1 MTQIAPEAMS
11 FQGLGIS
18 PNFLRILTE
27 ANFTTPTPIQHQ
39 SIPTGIEGKDLIGIA
54 QTGTGKTLAFGIPM
68 IQRLATTK
76 GQGLILLPTRELALQ
91 VNETLQRVGNP
102 LGLRTA
108 VVIGG
113 ESMGRQTKLLN
124 QKPHVII
131 ATPGRLNDHLK
142 QGTLKLD
149 QIKIL
154 VLDEADRMFDMGF
167 APQIATILRV
177 LPKQRQTLLFSATM
191 PPEIAKIATTH
202 MSMPVRIEVAPQ
214 GTAAKNVEQEI
225 FIIRK
230 EDKIRLLQKI
240 LKDYT
245 GTILIFS
252 RTKHGAKKI
261 TQNIQKF
268 GYTAAEIHSNKSLA
282 QRIKALDGFK
292 TGKFRVLVA
301 TDIAARGIDV
311 KNIELVL
318 NFDLPDNSEDYVHR
332 IGRTGRAGTS
342 GKAISFATPD
352 QRGDIQSI
360 ERLIKKTLTISKIP
374 NDLPPAPVETMRSI
388 SAAEGNGQ
396 YRKRGFQKNRSSS
409 QSGYSSGQA
418 TASGQKPN
426 RQGGTSRPARRKW

>member
-1 MTQIAPEAMS
+1 
-11 FQGLGIS
+11 
-18 PNFLRILTE
+18 
-27 ANFTTPTPIQHQ
+27 
-39 SIPTGIEGKDLIGIA
+39 
-54 QTGTGKTLAFGIPM
+54 
-68 IQRLATTK
+68 
-76 GQGLILLPTRELALQ
+76 
-91 VNETLQRVGNP
+91 
-102 LGLRTA
+102 
-108 VVIGG
+108 
-113 ESMGRQTKLLN
+113 
-124 QKPHVII
+124 
-131 ATPGRLNDHLK
+131 
-142 QGTLKLD
+142 
-149 QIKIL
+149 
-154 VLDEADRMFDMGF
+154 
-167 APQIATILRV
+167 
-177 LPKQRQTLLFSATM
+177 M

-202 MSMPVRIEVAPQ
+202 MALPVRIEVAPQ

-240 LKDYT
+240 LKEYT

-311 KNIELVL
+311 KNIELVV

-360 ERLIKKTLTISKIP
+360 ERLIKKTLPISKIP
-374 NDLPPAPVETMRSI
+374 NDLPPAPVETMRTFSNTPNT
-388 SAAEGNGQ
+388 GNNN
-396 YRKRGFQKNRSSS
+396 YRHRGFQKKNQKS
-409 QSGYSSGQA
+409 QPQ
-418 TASGQKPN
+418 T
-426 RQGGTSRPARRKW
+426 GTSRPPKRKW

>member
-1 MTQIAPEAMS
+1 MIQITPEALS

-39 SIPTGIEGKDLIGIA
+39 SIPTGIAGKDLIGIA

-68 IQRLATTK
+68 IQRLAATK

-91 VNETLQRVGNP
+91 VNETLQKVGNP
-102 LGLRTA
+102 LGLRTV

-113 ESMGRQTKLLN
+113 ESMGKQTKLLN

-149 QIKIL
+149 QVKIL

-177 LPKQRQTLLFSATM
+177 LPKERQTLLFSATM

-202 MSMPVRIEVAPQ
+202 MALPVRIEVAPQ

-240 LKDYT
+240 LKEYT

-311 KNIELVL
+311 KNIELVV

-360 ERLIKKTLTISKIP
+360 ERLIKKTLPISKIP
-374 NDLPPAPVETMRSI
+374 NDLPPAPVETMRTFSNTPNT
-388 SAAEGNGQ
+388 GNNN
-396 YRKRGFQKNRSSS
+396 YRQRGFQKKNQKS
-409 QSGYSSGQA
+409 QPQ
-418 TASGQKPN
+418 T
-426 RQGGTSRPARRKW
+426 GTSRPPKRKW